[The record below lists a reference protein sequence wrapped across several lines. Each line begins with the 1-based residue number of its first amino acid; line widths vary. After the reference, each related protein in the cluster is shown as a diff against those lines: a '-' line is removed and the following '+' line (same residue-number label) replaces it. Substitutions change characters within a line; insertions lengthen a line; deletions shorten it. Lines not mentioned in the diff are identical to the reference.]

1 EADKDHLHHRLM
13 RLGHG
18 HRRSV
23 AILWLWSGLLSLFVL
38 YPVYTGRGNGLV
50 PIAVLAL
57 ALVLLTFF
65 HPGTRR
71 ARAAEAAEEAAREAA
86 ETADGEGERAEADA
100 PSS

>member
-1 EADKDHLHHRLM
+1 VAEADKDHLHHRLM

-23 AILWLWSGLLSLFVL
+23 VILWLWSGLLSLFVL
-38 YPVYTGRGNGLV
+38 YPVFTGEGNGWV

-57 ALVLLTFF
+57 ILVLLTFF

-71 ARAAEAAEEAAREAA
+71 ARHEEAEERCRADHPTANDAPAAE
-86 ETADGEGERAEADA
+86 DDA
-100 PSS
+100 VLG